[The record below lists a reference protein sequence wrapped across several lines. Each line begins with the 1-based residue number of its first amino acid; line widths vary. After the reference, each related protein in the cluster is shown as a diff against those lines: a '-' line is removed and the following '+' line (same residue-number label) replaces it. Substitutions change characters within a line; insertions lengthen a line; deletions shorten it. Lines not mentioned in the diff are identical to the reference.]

1 MLSLSFEWSGQRGIT
16 VGGHFEAGEGFLCV
30 KVVTLS
36 TGNTAGEE
44 GVSTV
49 RLLITPALVTPET
62 VTCRGRLEF
71 GAWCV
76 VSLLTYMR
84 EKT

>member
-1 MLSLSFEWSGQRGIT
+1 MRFEWSGQWGIT
-16 VGGHFEAGEGFLCV
+16 VGGHFEAGEGSLRV
-30 KVVTLS
+30 KVITLS

-62 VTCRGRLEF
+62 VTCRDRVEF

-76 VSLLTYMR
+76 VSSLTYLR